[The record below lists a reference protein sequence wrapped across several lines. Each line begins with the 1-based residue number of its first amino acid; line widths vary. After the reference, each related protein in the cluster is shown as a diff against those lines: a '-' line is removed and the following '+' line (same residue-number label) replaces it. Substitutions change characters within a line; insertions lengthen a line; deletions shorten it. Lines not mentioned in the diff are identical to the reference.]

1 MEFNRRLDIM
11 IFITNA
17 YPTNNYKVGFKGQTQ
32 NSTQTQQPTQKTAK
46 TSIFY
51 VNDLHGNMA
60 NMSRIYNA
68 KQCFDKQRPQD
79 HDVLLLGSGDISAG
93 ANVKLL
99 KISNAFLNAMGV
111 LGTAIGN
118 HEFDAN
124 PDEIAQMHKS
134 ANYKLMGANVQLK
147 GENHPLEGQI
157 TKSFIH
163 ESNGNKYGII
173 GLIPP
178 DLHERI
184 RENESRNTVFPLS
197 KEDSIN
203 AVQTEADR
211 LKEQG
216 VNKIIVVSHCGYEFD
231 KSLAKNTSG
240 VDVILGAHTHELIK
254 DINSDKN
261 LFTSK
266 TGEPVILTQ
275 AGKDGDQFGIL
286 NLEFS
291 EDGIIQ
297 KAQNNI
303 HASNKFKRNPVLEKI
318 FDGIIGKATEVGYV
332 AKTVPA
338 PQDRLVDPNPHA
350 YIIMDAC
357 REEFGTDL
365 ALINAGNIR
374 GHFDEGKLTERKV
387 FEVVPLKN
395 RMVRMRLTEEEV
407 VNALKNGAKSLINP
421 GHKPSIVMPSGLE
434 YTMNRKGE
442 VLDATFIDNK
452 GQKHSI
458 DVNNPR
464 KDKIYTVATD
474 DFFASGGDK
483 LIPNKLHEIDER
495 YEFDKDKLTC
505 DYIKKSGKPVV
516 LQDDGR
522 IKIVD

>member
-1 MEFNRRLDIM
+1 M
-11 IFITNA
+11 IFAINSYSA
-17 YPTNNYKVGFKGQTQ
+17 NNYKMGFKAQSPNNAQ
-32 NSTQTQQPTQKTAK
+32 NGNNPQNKSAK

-51 VNDLHGNMA
+51 INDLHGNMA

-68 KQCFDKQRPQD
+68 KQSFDKQRPLD

-111 LGTAIGN
+111 QGTAIGN

-124 PDEIAQMHKS
+124 PDEIAKMHQS

-147 GENHPLEGQI
+147 GENHPLEGKI

-163 ESNGNKYGII
+163 ENNGNKYGII

-184 RENESRNTVFPLS
+184 RENESRNTVTPLS
-197 KEDSIN
+197 KEDSIK
-203 AVQTEADR
+203 AVQAEVET
-211 LKEQG
+211 LKNQG
-216 VNKIIVVSHCGYEFD
+216 VNKVIVLSHCGYEFD
-231 KSLAKNTSG
+231 KSLAQNTSG
-240 VDVILGAHTHELIK
+240 VDVILGAHTHELLKGI
-254 DINSDKN
+254 DSNKN

-266 TGEPVILTQ
+266 AGEPVILTQ

-286 NLEFS
+286 NLEFD
-291 EDGIIQ
+291 EKGIIQ

-303 HASNKFKRNPVLEKI
+303 HKSNEFKRNPVLERI
-318 FDGIIGKATEVGYV
+318 FDGIIGKATEVGYIE
-332 AKTVPA
+332 KTLPA
-338 PQDRLVDPNPHA
+338 PQDRLVEPNPHA
-350 YIIMDAC
+350 FLIMDAC
-357 REEFGTDL
+357 RKEFGTDL

-407 VNALKNGAKSLINP
+407 VSMLKNGAKSLVNP
-421 GHKPSIVMPSGLE
+421 GHKPGIVMPSGLE
-434 YTMNRKGE
+434 YTMNKKGE
-442 VLDATFIDNK
+442 ILNITFLDKN
-452 GQKHSI
+452 GQKHPI

-464 KDKIYTVATD
+464 KDKIYTIATD
-474 DFFASGGDK
+474 DFLASGGDK

-495 YEFDKDKLTC
+495 YDFDKDKLTC
-505 DYIKKSGKPVV
+505 NYIKKSGKPVH
-516 LQDDGR
+516 LKDDGR

>member
-1 MEFNRRLDIM
+1 M
-11 IFITNA
+11 IHPISSYNFSQ
-17 YPTNNYKVGFKGQTQ
+17 PVFKGQNTS
-32 NSTQTQQPTQKTAK
+32 NNTAPTKKNAS

-51 VNDLHGNMA
+51 VNDLHGNMG

-68 KQCFDKQRPQD
+68 KHSFDKQNHDGQ
-79 HDVLLLGSGDISAG
+79 DVLVLGSGDISAG

-99 KISNAFLNAMGV
+99 KISNAFLNVMGA

-124 PDEIAQMHKS
+124 PQEIAEVHKT
-134 ANYKLMGANVQLK
+134 ANYKIMGANLNLQ
-147 GENHPLEGQI
+147 GENNPLQGQI
-157 TKSFIH
+157 TKSFIQ
-163 ESNGNKYGII
+163 EINGNKYGII

-184 RENESRNTVFPLS
+184 RENESRKTIIPFS
-197 KEDSIN
+197 KEDSIK
-203 AVQTEADR
+203 AVQEEAD
-211 LKEQG
+211 KMKNEG
-216 VNKIIVVSHCGYEFD
+216 INKIIVLSHCGLEFD
-231 KSLAKNTSG
+231 KELAQNTSG

-254 DINSDKN
+254 DIEHNKN

-266 TGEPVILTQ
+266 SGEPVIITQ
-275 AGKDGDQFGIL
+275 AGKDGDQFGVL
-286 NLEFS
+286 NLEFDES
-291 EDGIIQ
+291 GIIQ
-297 KAQNNI
+297 KAQNNV
-303 HASNKFKRNPVLEKI
+303 HNSNKFKRNPVLEKI

-332 AKTVPA
+332 EKTVPA
-338 PQDRLVDPNPHA
+338 PEDRLVEPNPHA
-350 YIIMDAC
+350 YLIMDAC

-395 RMVRMRLTEEEV
+395 RMVKMKLTEEEV

-442 VLDATFIDNK
+442 VLNATFIDK
-452 GQKHSI
+452 QGVKHPI
-458 DVNNPR
+458 DVNHPDKN
-464 KDKIYTVATD
+464 KIYTVATD

-483 LIPNKLHEIDER
+483 LIPNKINEIDER
-495 YEFDKDKLTC
+495 FDFDKDKLTC
-505 DYIKKSGKPVV
+505 QYIKKQGKPV
-516 LQDDGR
+516 QIKDDGR
-522 IKIVD
+522 IKIID